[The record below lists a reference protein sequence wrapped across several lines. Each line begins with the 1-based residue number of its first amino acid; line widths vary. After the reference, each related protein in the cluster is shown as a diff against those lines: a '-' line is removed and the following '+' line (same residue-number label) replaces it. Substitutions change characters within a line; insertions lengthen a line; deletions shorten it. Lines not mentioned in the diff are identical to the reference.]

1 MAILSSEKFK
11 GIKFEIAA
19 GVMEISSSNPELGE
33 AREEVEISYGGE
45 PLTSRFNARYLIDVL
60 SVLTDTDVEIMLKDE
75 LSPAI
80 MRPAG
85 DDGFKSVIM
94 PMRL

>member
-1 MAILSSEKFK
+1 
-11 GIKFEIAA
+11 
-19 GVMEISSSNPELGE
+19 MEISSSNPELGE
-33 AREEVEISYGGE
+33 AREEVEIDYAGE
-45 PLTSRFNARYLIDVL
+45 SLTSRFNARYLIDVL
-60 SVLTDTDVEIMLKDE
+60 SVLGETEVELLLRDE

-85 DDGFKSVIM
+85 DDSFLAVVM

>member
-11 GIKFEIAA
+11 GIKFDIRP
-19 GVMEISSSNPELGE
+19 GIMEISSSNPELGE
-33 AREEVEISYGGE
+33 AREEVEIEYAGE
-45 PLTSRFNARYLIDVL
+45 PLTSRFNARYMIDVL
-60 SVLTDTDVEIMLKDE
+60 SVLEETGVELLLKDE

-80 MRPAG
+80 MKPADG
-85 DDGFKSVIM
+85 DGFLSVIM